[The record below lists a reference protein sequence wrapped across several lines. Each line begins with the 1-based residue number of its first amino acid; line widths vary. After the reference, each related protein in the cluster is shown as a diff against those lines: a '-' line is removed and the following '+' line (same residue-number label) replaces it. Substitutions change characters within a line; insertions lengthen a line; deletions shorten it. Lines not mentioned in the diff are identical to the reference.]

1 MELFCERFVLLS
13 NKPITRVL
21 SLYEREEQR
30 DEVCARLCDANL
42 NLMPVDL
49 LGLSTKNGLL
59 TSTCPT
65 SVPSLYSSCFSGL
78 FFVTFFFV

>member
-30 DEVCARLCDANL
+30 DEV
-42 NLMPVDL
+42 
-49 LGLSTKNGLL
+49 
-59 TSTCPT
+59 
-65 SVPSLYSSCFSGL
+65 
-78 FFVTFFFV
+78 